1 MTKVQTKLE
10 IKIFGPL
17 VNDTHIIRILMSIS
31 CPANPPHEIS
41 ENVNDVYL
49 ILLLYSYSLLSRR
62 NTLFYTQTEDFVR
75 GFLRYTVLFT
85 SFSTS

>member
-1 MTKVQTKLE
+1 M
-10 IKIFGPL
+10 
-17 VNDTHIIRILMSIS
+17 THISYAIWLMSIS
-31 CPANPPHEIS
+31 CPVYPPHEIS
-41 ENVNDVYL
+41 ENENDDYL

-62 NTLFYTQTEDFVR
+62 NTLFYTQTEDFVQ